1 MPEDDTAALRLEQLQ
16 RSAREREAAEEAP
29 APAEE
34 RAHERR
40 ADRAAYLAEKLA
52 DRERSEREA

>member
-1 MPEDDTAALRLEQLQ
+1 MSEDDTAALRLEQLQ
-16 RSAREREAAEEAP
+16 RAHREREAAEEAP

-34 RAHERR
+34 RTHERR

-52 DRERSEREA
+52 DRERSERGA